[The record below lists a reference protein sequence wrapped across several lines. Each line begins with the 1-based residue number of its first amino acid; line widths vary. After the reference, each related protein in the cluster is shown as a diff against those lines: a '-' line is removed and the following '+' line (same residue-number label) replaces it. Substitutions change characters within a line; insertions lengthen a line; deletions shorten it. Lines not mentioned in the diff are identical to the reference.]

1 MGLEKHT
8 KKYHL
13 SLQTMPNVLSPN
25 QVSLD
30 SLDAISRLNRKREE
44 EIGGDPKPDDHPMLV
59 EIRRRLVGTI
69 LEAAEVNFF

>member
-1 MGLEKHT
+1 
-8 KKYHL
+8 
-13 SLQTMPNVLSPN
+13 MPNVLSPN
-25 QVSLD
+25 QIIMDGLA
-30 SLDAISRLNRKREE
+30 AISRVNQKREE